1 MNKTLFST
9 ITIPKPCNE
18 GWENMTAVEK
28 GRFCASCQR
37 VVRDFTNAPYE
48 EIVTHYQQNNGKV
61 CGHFNVS
68 QLIQQNK
75 EIQLK
80 KFSFYTVRIF
90 CLSALLAFGTNLFV
104 ITSVKGKNILESFRK
119 TYLSTNITANTITIK
134 GKIIENKSKETIA
147 GALINLF
154 EDGKFIKKVDTDIS
168 GNFILNIPENSN
180 ATTAKFYLNISCF
193 GYDAVDI
200 PIDPANNKTITIKL
214 NRIKNDQVDGGF
226 GLAN

>member
-80 KFSFYTVRIF
+80 KFSFYTLRIF
-90 CLSALLAFGTNLFV
+90 CLAALLAFGTSLFA
-104 ITSVKGKNILESFRK
+104 IASVKGKNILESLRK
-119 TYLSTNITANTITIK
+119 TYLSNSITTTLTIK
-134 GKIIENKSKETIA
+134 GKVVENKSKETIA
-147 GALINLF
+147 GAVINLF
-154 EDGKFIKKVDTDIS
+154 KDGKFIKKVDTDI
-168 GNFILNIPENSN
+168 FRE
-180 ATTAKFYLNISCF
+180 FYT
-193 GYDAVDI
+193 
-200 PIDPANNKTITIKL
+200 KHT
-214 NRIKNDQVDGGF
+214 
-226 GLAN
+226 